1 MVQQQDGSMTTDK
14 WGVALAVLITGGFM
28 AILDTSIVNI
38 AIPKLESVF
47 SVNTAAVQWVVT
59 IYMLTL
65 GVVVPLAGYLGERFG
80 YRRIYVLSLLIFT
93 VGSALSGLSWSLP
106 VLIMFRVF
114 QALGGGLIMPITM
127 SMVYR
132 MVPRE
137 RIGTAM
143 GFWGLGIIVAPAI
156 GPALGGWLVQYVNWR
171 LIFYINVPIGVVGS
185 LLALAYVPKFPSM
198 MTGSF
203 DFGGFFLSAGGLF
216 GLLLALSEG
225 QTWGWNSEAIVI
237 LLAASVLLLVL
248 FALWELSVKHPLL
261 NLRVFAHGS
270 FAMANLL
277 VIVVTVS
284 MYSGVFYVPLFL
296 QTVVGYGAL
305 QTGLM
310 MMPAA
315 LASAL
320 MMPVSGRLYDR
331 IGARPIVLVGLLIL
345 AYTTFLLH
353 RLSTTTPVADV
364 VLWLT
369 LRGFGIGMAMMP
381 ATTAGMSA
389 VPTALVG
396 SGSAINNIMQRVA
409 GSFGLAFMTAVLQ
422 AQANLHATTI
432 AASYTP
438 TSRPAMQFM
447 HHLSSYLGQQ
457 GIAAGQNV
465 SLRVSQIYD
474 LIQQQA
480 FVMGID
486 DIFVLGAAITLL
498 GAVLSLFLRTYRH
511 QRGGQLSNVPD

>member
-1 MVQQQDGSMTTDK
+1 MAQQDSSTITKK
-14 WGVALAVLITGGFM
+14 WGIALAVLIAGGFM

-47 SVNTAAVQWVVT
+47 SVNTAQVQWVVT

-80 YRRIYVLSLLIFT
+80 YRRIYVLSLAVFT
-93 VGSALSGLSWSLP
+93 VGSALSGLSWSLS
-106 VLIMFRVF
+106 VLTMFRVL

-156 GPALGGWLVQYVNWR
+156 GPALGGWLVQYVDWR
-171 LIFYINVPIGVVGS
+171 LIFYINVPIGIAGAF
-185 LLALAYVPKFPSM
+185 LALGYVPKFPRG
-198 MTGSF
+198 MTGPF
-203 DFGGFFLSAGGLF
+203 DFTGFVLSALGLF

-225 QTWGWNSEAIVI
+225 QTWGWGSEAIV
-237 LLAASVLLLVL
+237 LLLIASVLFLIL
-248 FALWELSVKHPLL
+248 FTLWELTVKHPLL

-277 VIVVTVS
+277 VIVITVA

-296 QTVVGYGAL
+296 QTVAGYGAM

-315 LASAL
+315 LVSAV
-320 MMPVSGRLYDR
+320 MMPLSGRLYDR
-331 IGARPIVLVGLLIL
+331 IGARWVVLAGLLIL
-345 AYTTFLLH
+345 TYTTFLLH
-353 RLSTTTPVADV
+353 RLSTTTPTSDV
-364 VLWLT
+364 VFWLM
-369 LRGFGIGMAMMP
+369 LRGLGMGLAMMP

-389 VPTALVG
+389 VPTTMVG

-409 GSFGLAFMTAVLQ
+409 GSLGLAFMTAVLQ
-422 AQANLHATTI
+422 SQSTLHATTL
-432 AASYTP
+432 ASSYTP
-438 TSRPAMQFM
+438 ASQPTMQFI
-447 HHLSSYLGQQ
+447 HRLSSYFGQQ
-457 GIAAGQNV
+457 GLLG
-465 SLRVSQIYD
+465 RQILSTNELYH
-474 LIQQQA
+474 LVQQQA

-498 GAVLSLFLRTYRH
+498 GAVLSLFLRTYHHRA
-511 QRGGQLSNVPD
+511 QG

>member
-1 MVQQQDGSMTTDK
+1 MAQQDSSTITNN

-47 SVNTAAVQWVVT
+47 SVNTAQVQWVVT

-80 YRRIYVLSLLIFT
+80 YRRIYVVSLAIFT
-93 VGSALSGLSWSLP
+93 VGSALSGLSWSLSI
-106 VLIMFRVF
+106 LTMFRVL

-127 SMVYR
+127 AMVYR
-132 MVPRE
+132 MVPRQ

-156 GPALGGWLVQYVNWR
+156 GPALGGWLVQYVDWR
-171 LIFYINVPIGVVGS
+171 LIFYINVPIGIVGA
-185 LLALAYVPKFPSM
+185 LLALAYVPKFPRGV
-198 MTGSF
+198 TGPF
-203 DFGGFFLSAGGLF
+203 DFMGFMLSALGLF

-225 QTWGWNSEAIVI
+225 QTWGWGSEAIVLLLTSSI
-237 LLAASVLLLVL
+237 LLLIL
-248 FALWELSVKHPLL
+248 FTLWELTVKHPLL

-270 FAMANLL
+270 FAMANIL
-277 VIVVTVS
+277 VIVITVS

-296 QTVVGYGAL
+296 QTVAGYGAL
-305 QTGLM
+305 KTGLM

-315 LASAL
+315 LASAV
-320 MMPVSGRLYDR
+320 MMPLSGRLYDR
-331 IGARPIVLVGLLIL
+331 IGARPVVLVGLVIL

-353 RLSTTTPVADV
+353 GLSTTTPVSDV

-369 LRGFGIGMAMMP
+369 FRGLGMGMAMMP

-422 AQANLHATTI
+422 SQATLHATTL

-438 TSRPAMQFM
+438 ASQPAMQFM
-447 HHLSSYLGQQ
+447 HQLSGYLHQH
-457 GIAAGQNV
+457 GILISQTV
-465 SLRVSQIYD
+465 SMTTSELYH
-474 LIQQQA
+474 LIQEQA

-498 GAVLSLFLRTYRH
+498 GALLSLFLRTYRH
-511 QRGGQLSNVPD
+511 QRAQG

>member
-1 MVQQQDGSMTTDK
+1 MAREDSSTIANN
-14 WGVALAVLITGGFM
+14 WGVALAVLIAGGFM

-47 SVNTAAVQWVVT
+47 SVNTAQVQWVVT

-80 YRRIYVLSLLIFT
+80 YRRIYVLSLVVFT
-93 VGSALSGLSWSLP
+93 VGSALSGLSWSLS
-106 VLIMFRVF
+106 VLTMFRVL

-127 SMVYR
+127 AMVYR
-132 MVPRE
+132 MVPRH

-156 GPALGGWLVQYVNWR
+156 GPALGGWLVQYVDWR
-171 LIFYINVPIGVVGS
+171 LIFYINVPIGIIGS
-185 LLALAYVPKFPSM
+185 VLALAYVPKFPKGV
-198 MTGSF
+198 TGPF
-203 DFGGFFLSAGGLF
+203 DFVGFALSAMGLF

-225 QTWGWNSEAIVI
+225 QTWGWGSEAIVMLFGVSI
-237 LLAASVLLLVL
+237 LLLIL
-248 FALWELSVKHPLL
+248 FTLWELMVKHPLL
-261 NLRVFAHGS
+261 NLRVFARGS

-277 VIVVTVS
+277 VIVITVS

-296 QTVVGYGAL
+296 QTVAGYGAM
-305 QTGLM
+305 QTGFM

-315 LASAL
+315 LASAI
-320 MMPVSGRLYDR
+320 MMPLSGRLYDR
-331 IGARPIVLVGLLIL
+331 IGARWVVLTGLLIL

-353 RLSTTTPVADV
+353 GLSTTTPVFQV
-364 VLWLT
+364 VWWLT
-369 LRGFGIGMAMMP
+369 LRGLGMGMAMMP

-389 VPTALVG
+389 IPTPLVG

-422 AQANLHATTI
+422 SQSALHASTL
-432 AASYTP
+432 ASAYTP
-438 TSRPAMQFM
+438 DSQPGMQFI
-447 HHLSSYLGQQ
+447 HHLSVYLGH
-457 GIAAGQNV
+457 GVLPGQRILSING
-465 SLRVSQIYD
+465 LYH
-474 LIQQQA
+474 LIQQEA

-498 GAVLSLFLRTYRH
+498 GAVLSLFLRTYR
-511 QRGGQLSNVPD
+511 QGAQG

>member
-1 MVQQQDGSMTTDK
+1 MAQQQASTITDK
-14 WGVALAVLITGGFM
+14 WGVALAVLIAGGFM

-47 SVNTAAVQWVVT
+47 SVDTAQVQWVVT

-80 YRRIYVLSLLIFT
+80 YRRIYILSLVIFT
-93 VGSALSGLSWSLP
+93 VGSALSGLSWSLSILT
-106 VLIMFRVF
+106 VFRVL

-137 RIGTAM
+137 SIGTAM

-156 GPALGGWLVQYVNWR
+156 GPTLGGWLVEYVDWR
-171 LIFYINVPIGVVGS
+171 LIFYINVPIGILGAF
-185 LLALAYVPKFPSM
+185 LALAYVPKFPSSN
-198 MTGSF
+198 TGPF
-203 DFGGFFLSAGGLF
+203 DMVGFVLSATGLF

-225 QTWGWNSEAIVI
+225 QTWGWNSEPI
-237 LLAASVLLLVL
+237 VLLLVASTL
-248 FALWELSVKHPLL
+248 FLVLFTLWELTVKHPLL

-277 VIVVTVS
+277 VIIITVA

-305 QTGLM
+305 KTGLM

-315 LASAL
+315 AASAI
-320 MMPVSGRLYDR
+320 MMPISGRLYDK
-331 IGARPIVLVGLLIL
+331 IGARPLVLGGLLIL
-345 AYTTFLLH
+345 TYTTFLLH
-353 RLSTTTPVADV
+353 RLSTTTPVSDV

-369 LRGFGIGMAMMP
+369 LRGIGMGMAMMP

-389 VPTALVG
+389 VPTELVG
-396 SGSAINNIMQRVA
+396 TGSAINNIMQRVA

-422 AQANLHATTI
+422 SQATLHATTI

-438 TSRPAMQFM
+438 TSQPAVQFM
-447 HHLSSYLGQQ
+447 HQLTGLLVQHGMALGQS
-457 GIAAGQNV
+457 V
-465 SLRVSQIYD
+465 SLTTTELYD

-486 DIFVLGAAITLL
+486 DIFVLGAGITLL
-498 GAVLSLFLRTYRH
+498 GAFLSLFLKTYRH
-511 QRGGQLSNVPD
+511 QRASNQMIVD